1 MYILRVL
8 FFVLLSFHL
17 VFFYFI
23 ISSLILSDKRIPLQ
37 KEKKVENEKTKKL
50 QLLYCCI
57 LVNLVMS

>member
-8 FFVLLSFHL
+8 FFVPLSFHL
-17 VFFYFI
+17 VFFYSI

-37 KEKKVENEKTKKL
+37 KEKKVENEKKKKL

>member
-1 MYILRVL
+1 MYILRVI
-8 FFVLLSFHL
+8 FFVPLSFHL
-17 VFFYFI
+17 VFFYSI

-37 KEKKVENEKTKKL
+37 KEKKVENEKKKL

>member
-8 FFVLLSFHL
+8 FFVPLSFHL
-17 VFFYFI
+17 VFFYSI

-37 KEKKVENEKTKKL
+37 KEKKVENEKKKL